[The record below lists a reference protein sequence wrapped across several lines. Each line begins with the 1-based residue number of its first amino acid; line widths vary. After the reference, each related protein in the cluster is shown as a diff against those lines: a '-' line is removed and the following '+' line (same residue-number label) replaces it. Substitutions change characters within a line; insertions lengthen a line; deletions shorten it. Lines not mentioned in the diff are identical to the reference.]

1 MTGPAD
7 QRITGAHRQ
16 RLALVYARQSDPKQ
30 VQTNTESTRLQLGLR
45 EKAIALGWPHPLVI
59 REDLGI
65 SAAGFADR
73 PGFQRMLSEVALRRV
88 GIILCF
94 DASRLSRNS
103 KDWAH
108 LFELCGHFQTL
119 VADLEQVY
127 DLSVPND
134 RLVLGIKGSFSE
146 YELNVLRQRSLEARY
161 AKAERGELVI
171 VAPVGYVKTRDQ
183 RLELDPDRRVQQAIR
198 RVFEKFFELG
208 SARQVLMWFLEH
220 GLELP
225 AVRPGAERWETW
237 WRRPAYGTVMRVL
250 SDPTYAG
257 AYGFGRTSSESEV
270 RDGALKKRR
279 VRKPMDEWR
288 VLIPDHHEGYIS
300 WEDFER
306 VQRMLSDNAAT
317 FGSNTT
323 GAAKTGPALLS
334 GLLRCRRCGRK
345 LMVSYSGKNTSVPRY
360 CCRRGRMDN
369 GEPTCIA
376 FSALTVDEMV
386 SREVLAVVQPAAI
399 EAAIL
404 AASEVTTR
412 QDDVIDSLLMDLKAA
427 RYSAERARRQYDA
440 VDPDNRLVADELE
453 RRWNQALE
461 RVGKVEERLQQE
473 RQRQQA
479 QTPPPAESLGA
490 LARDLDRVW
499 NDPEADIRLKKRIIR
514 TLVEEIV
521 VDIDL
526 EVHEVDVMIH
536 WKGGLHS
543 AARVVRRRQGQS
555 SAHTAPDAVEAVR
568 SLARLC
574 NDEMIAAYLNRNGLR
589 TGRGNRWTKE
599 RVTSLRSHRKIPR
612 HTPERQEAGG
622 WMNLTQ
628 AAEHLGV
635 GPRTLRL
642 AAERGHVSAEHPLAD
657 GPWVFERAI
666 LDAPDVLARFAH
678 LPNAR
683 RGAAVPSTDQLSF
696 EIPTT

>member
-1 MTGPAD
+1 MTERLTERHL
-7 QRITGAHRQ
+7 QRRAFVYVRQSSYQQVLRNEESRRLQYAMEQ
-16 RLALVYARQSDPKQ
+16 RLELLGWRDIEVIDDD
-30 VQTNTESTRLQLGLR
+30 LGLCATSTSGR
-45 EKAIALGWPHPLVI
+45 EGFQKMVAAVCMGEVGAIAAREVSRFARNNRDWHQLIEMCRLVDTLLI
-59 REDLGI
+59 DHETIYD
-65 SAAGFADR
+65 
-73 PGFQRMLSEVALRRV
+73 P
-88 GIILCF
+88 
-94 DASRLSRNS
+94 RL
-103 KDWAH
+103 
-108 LFELCGHFQTL
+108 
-119 VADLEQVY
+119 
-127 DLSVPND
+127 PND
-134 RLVLGIKGSFSE
+134 RFLLGLKGSFSE
-146 YELNVLRQRSLEARY
+146 YELDVLRQRSLEARY

-171 VAPVGYVKTRDQ
+171 MAPVGYIKTRDQ
-183 RLELDPDRRVQQAIR
+183 RLEMDPDQRIQQAIR

-220 GLELP
+220 GFDLP
-225 AVRPGAERWETW
+225 AVRPGAEGWETW
-237 WRRPAYGTVMRVL
+237 WRRPAYGTVMRIL
-250 SDPTYAG
+250 GDPTYAG
-257 AYGFGRTSSESEV
+257 AYGFGRTSGVSEV
-270 RDGALKKRR
+270 RDGAIEKRR

-306 VQRMLSDNAAT
+306 IQQMLSTNAAT
-317 FGSNTT
+317 FGSRTT
-323 GAAKTGPALLS
+323 GAAKKGPALLS
-334 GLLRCRRCGRK
+334 GLLRCRRCGRM
-345 LMVSYSGKNTSVPRY
+345 LMVSYSGKNASVPRY

-369 GEPTCIA
+369 GEPNCIA

-404 AASEVTTR
+404 AASEVTSK

-427 RYSAERARRQYDA
+427 RYAAERARRQYDA

-461 RVGKVEERLQQE
+461 RVREIEDRLQQQ
-473 RQRQQA
+473 RQRQQV
-479 QTPPPAESLGA
+479 QTPPPRESLGA
-490 LARDLDRVW
+490 LAGDLDRVW

-526 EVHEVDVMIH
+526 EVHEVDVIIH

-543 AARVVRRRQGQS
+543 AARVARRRQGQS
-555 SAHTAPDAVEAVR
+555 SAHTAPDAIEAVR
-568 SLARLC
+568 SLARVC

-589 TGRGNRWTKE
+589 TGRGNRWSKE

-612 HTPERQEAGG
+612 HTPELQAAGG

-642 AAERGHVSAEHPLAD
+642 AAELGHVSAEHPLAD
-657 GPWVFERAI
+657 GPWVFERAA
-666 LDAPDVLARFAH
+666 LDDPDVLARFAH
-678 LPNAR
+678 LPNAC
-683 RGAAVPSTDQLSF
+683 RGAAVPSAQQLSLV
-696 EIPTT
+696 IPIT

>member
-1 MTGPAD
+1 MTERLTEKHL
-7 QRITGAHRQ
+7 QRRAFVYVRQSSHQQVLHNEESRRLQYAMQQ
-16 RLALVYARQSDPKQ
+16 RLELLGWRDIEVIDDD
-30 VQTNTESTRLQLGLR
+30 LGLSATSTSGR
-45 EKAIALGWPHPLVI
+45 EGFQKRVAAVCLGEMGAIAAREVSRFARNNRDWHQLIEVCRLVDTLLI
-59 REDLGI
+59 DHETIYD
-65 SAAGFADR
+65 
-73 PGFQRMLSEVALRRV
+73 P
-88 GIILCF
+88 
-94 DASRLSRNS
+94 RL
-103 KDWAH
+103 
-108 LFELCGHFQTL
+108 
-119 VADLEQVY
+119 
-127 DLSVPND
+127 PND
-134 RLVLGIKGSFSE
+134 RFLLGLKGSFSE
-146 YELNVLRQRSLEARY
+146 YEIDLLRQRSLEARY

-171 VAPVGYVKTRDQ
+171 LAPVGYIKTRDQ
-183 RLELDPDRRVQQAIR
+183 RLEMDPDQRVQQAIR

-225 AVRPGAERWETW
+225 AVRPGAEGWETW
-237 WRRPAYGTVMRVL
+237 WRRPAYGNVMRIL
-250 SDPTYAG
+250 GDPTYAG
-257 AYGFGRTSSESEV
+257 AYGFGRTGTESEV

-288 VLIPDHHEGYIS
+288 VLIPDHHEGYVS

-306 VQRMLSDNAAT
+306 VQRMLSANAAT
-317 FGSNTT
+317 FGSKTT
-323 GAAKTGPALLS
+323 GAAKKGPALLS

-345 LMVSYSGKNTSVPRY
+345 LMVSYSGKNASVPRY
-360 CCRRGRMDN
+360 GCRRGRMDN
-369 GEPTCIA
+369 GEPNCIA
-376 FSALTVDEMV
+376 FSALTVDQMV
-386 SREVLAVVQPAAI
+386 SREVLTVVQPAAI

-404 AASEVTTR
+404 AASEVTAR

-427 RYSAERARRQYDA
+427 RYAAERARRQYDA

-461 RVGKVEERLQQE
+461 RVGEIEDRLQQE
-473 RQRQQA
+473 RQRQQV
-479 QTPPPAESLGA
+479 QTPPPRESLGA
-490 LARDLDRVW
+490 LAGDLDRVW

-526 EVHEVDVMIH
+526 KVHEVDVIIH

-543 AARVVRRRQGQS
+543 AARVARRRRGQN

-568 SLARLC
+568 SLARVC
-574 NDEMIAAYLNRNGLR
+574 SDEMIAAYLNRNGLL
-589 TGRGNRWTKE
+589 TGRGNRFAKE
-599 RVTSLRSHRKIPR
+599 RVASLRSHRKILR

-628 AAEHLGV
+628 AAEYLGV

-657 GPWVFERAI
+657 GPWVFERAV
-666 LDAPDVLARFAH
+666 LDDPDVLARFAH

-683 RGAAVPSTDQLSF
+683 GGAAVPSAQQLSLV
-696 EIPTT
+696 IPTT